1 MIVMARAMTMT
12 MTMTMIMIMAV
23 MMGVIVAVRCAHGA
37 RLTVR
42 TPGRQWPPPTT
53 GRKKEEAPGARG
65 KSAGGF
71 QCPIWVNPL

>member
-1 MIVMARAMTMT
+1 MIVTARA
-12 MTMTMIMIMAV
+12 MTMTMIMIMAMMMGVIVAV

-71 QCPIWVNPL
+71 